1 MAGGGQD
8 QPILIG
14 RQGLRKDSEP
24 MNIIVR
30 FISREIIK
38 YFSLV
43 LVMVIGIYM
52 AVDFLEKVD
61 DFMEAGIGLS
71 RMVTFFVY
79 EIPFI
84 ISQIAP
90 VALLLAV
97 LITFGLMNKNHEI
110 IALKSSGVSIYYLMR
125 PVLTIGIFFSLGLLV
140 LAELIVPATRVKANH
155 IWRQEV
161 RKEVA
166 IASREKNIWVKGNR
180 SILHIKYYNP
190 VIGTING
197 ISLNRFDDGFRL
209 VMRLDARHGQFEN
222 GLWQLSDVIRQEFKK
237 DARQPLVKLADNL
250 AVDLDIVPADLS
262 RVAKKSDEMGF
273 AELYHYIRKVE
284 AEGYDAVKY
293 RTDLQGKF
301 AFPLVCVIMSLAG
314 IGIAVRSNIKG
325 SLPISVAFGI
335 GLAFLYW
342 VFSSFC
348 MSLGYGEM
356 LPPWIAAWMANFLFI
371 CFCGFLLLNAE

>member
-1 MAGGGQD
+1 
-8 QPILIG
+8 
-14 RQGLRKDSEP
+14 

-30 FISREIIK
+30 FISSEIIK

-43 LVMVIGIYM
+43 LVMVIGIYL

-71 RMVTFFVY
+71 RMFTFFIY

-97 LITFGLMNKNHEI
+97 LIAFGLMSKNNEI

-125 PVLTIGIFFSLGLLV
+125 PVLIIGILFSLGLGV
-140 LAELIVPATRVKANH
+140 LSEFIVPATRVKANH

-161 RKEVA
+161 RREAA
-166 IASREKNIWVKGNR
+166 ITSREKNIWVKGNR
-180 SILHIKYYNP
+180 SILHIKYFNP
-190 VIGTING
+190 ADGTING
-197 ISLNRFDDGFRL
+197 ISLNRFDDDFRL
-209 VMRLDARHGQFEN
+209 VLRLDARQGWYEN
-222 GLWQLSDVIRQEFKK
+222 GLWRLKNIIRQEFRK
-237 DARQPLVKLADNL
+237 DARQPLVKIAETLAE
-250 AVDLDIVPADLS
+250 DLDIVPDDLS

-273 AELYHYIRKVE
+273 GELYRYIRKVE

-293 RTDLQGKF
+293 RTDLQGKI
-301 AFPLVCVIMSLAG
+301 AFPLVCVIMCLAG
-314 IGIAVRSNIKG
+314 IGLAVRGHTKG
-325 SLPISVAFGI
+325 SLPISIAFGI

-356 LPPWIAAWMANFLFI
+356 LPPWIAAWMANFLFL
-371 CFCGFLLLNAE
+371 CFCSFLLVNAE

>member
-1 MAGGGQD
+1 MVPA
-8 QPILIG
+8 PLH
-14 RQGLRKDSEP
+14 LKDSDV

-43 LVMVIGIYM
+43 LVMVIGIYL

-71 RMVTFFVY
+71 RMFTFFIH

-97 LITFGLMNKNHEI
+97 LIAFGLMNKNNEI
-110 IALKSSGVSIYYLMR
+110 IALKSSGISIYYLMR
-125 PVLTIGIFFSLGLLV
+125 PVLIIGIIFSLGLCILS
-140 LAELIVPATRVKANH
+140 EFIVPVTRVTANR
-155 IWRQEV
+155 IWLQEV
-161 RKEVA
+161 RKEAA

-190 VIGTING
+190 ATGTING
-197 ISLNRFDDGFRL
+197 ISLNRFDEAFRL
-209 VMRLDARHGQFEN
+209 IMRLDARSGRFEN
-222 GLWQLSDVIRQEFKK
+222 GLWRLKDVIRQQFIK
-237 DARQPLVKLADNL
+237 DARQPLVNLAEHL

-273 AELYHYIRKVE
+273 AELYRYIRKVE

-293 RTDLQGKF
+293 RTDLHAKF

-314 IGIAVRSNIKG
+314 IGIAVRGTAKE

-356 LPPWIAAWMANFLFI
+356 LPPWIAAWMANFLFF

>member
-1 MAGGGQD
+1 
-8 QPILIG
+8 
-14 RQGLRKDSEP
+14 
-24 MNIIVR
+24 MNLIVR
-30 FISREIIK
+30 YISTEIIK

-43 LVMVIGIYM
+43 LIMVIGVYL

-61 DFMEAGIGLS
+61 DFMEAGVGLH
-71 RMVTFFVY
+71 RMFTFFIY

-97 LITFGLMNKNHEI
+97 LIAFGLMSKNNEI
-110 IALKSSGVSIYYLMR
+110 IALKSGGVSIYYLIR
-125 PVLTIGIFFSLGLLV
+125 PVVIIGIFFSLALGV
-140 LAELIVPATRVKANH
+140 LAEFIVPATRVKANY

-161 RKEVA
+161 RKEAA

-180 SILHIKYYNP
+180 SILHIKYFNP
-190 VIGTING
+190 ATGTING
-197 ISLNRFDDGFRL
+197 ISLNRFDGDFRL
-209 VMRLDARHGQFEN
+209 TLRLDARQGEFEN
-222 GLWQLSDVIRQEFKK
+222 GLWRLSDVIRQQFKK
-237 DARQPLVKLADNL
+237 DVRPPLVKLAETM
-250 AVDLDIVPADLS
+250 AVDLDIVPSDLS

-273 AELYHYIRKVE
+273 VELYRYIKKVE

-301 AFPLVCVIMSLAG
+301 AFPLVCVIMCLAG
-314 IGIAVRSNIKG
+314 VGLAVRGNLKG
-325 SLPISVAFGI
+325 SLPISIAFGI

-371 CFCGFLLLNAE
+371 CFCGFLLINAE

>member
-1 MAGGGQD
+1 
-8 QPILIG
+8 
-14 RQGLRKDSEP
+14 

-30 FISREIIK
+30 FISREIVK

-43 LVMVIGIYM
+43 LVMVIGIYV

-71 RMVTFFVY
+71 RMVTFFIY

-84 ISQIAP
+84 VSQIAP

-97 LITFGLMNKNHEI
+97 LIAFGLMSKHNEI
-110 IALKSSGVSIYYLMR
+110 IALKSSGISIYYLIR
-125 PVLTIGIFFSLGLLV
+125 PVLVIGIGFSLGLGV
-140 LAELIVPATRVKANH
+140 LSELIVPATRVKANH

-161 RKEVA
+161 RKEAA

-190 VIGTING
+190 ATGTING
-197 ISLNRFDDGFRL
+197 VSLNRFDDAFRL
-209 VMRLDARHGQFEN
+209 VMRLDARSGKFEN
-222 GLWQLSDVIRQEFKK
+222 GLWQLSDVIRQRFAK
-237 DARQPLVKLADNL
+237 DIRPPLVKLAE
-250 AVDLDIVPADLS
+250 AVAIDLELVPADLS
-262 RVAKKSDEMGF
+262 RVVKKSDEMGF
-273 AELYHYIRKVE
+273 VELHRYIRKVE

-293 RTDLQGKF
+293 RTDLHAKF
-301 AFPLVCVIMSLAG
+301 AFPLVCVIMCLAG
-314 IGIAVRSNIKG
+314 IGIAVRGNTRG
-325 SLPISVAFGI
+325 SLPISIAFGI

-356 LPPWIAAWMANFLFI
+356 LPPWIAAWMANFLFF

>member
-1 MAGGGQD
+1 
-8 QPILIG
+8 
-14 RQGLRKDSEP
+14 
-24 MNIIVR
+24 MNIIVK

-38 YFSLV
+38 TFSLV
-43 LVMVIGIYM
+43 LVMVIGIYL

-71 RMVTFFVY
+71 RMIPFFIY

-84 ISQIAP
+84 VSQIAP

-97 LITFGLMNKNHEI
+97 LIVFGLMNKNNEI
-110 IALKSSGVSIYYLMR
+110 IALKSSGISIYYLMR
-125 PVLTIGIFFSLGLLV
+125 PVLAIGIIFSLGLGIL
-140 LAELIVPATRVKANH
+140 LEFIVPITQVKANH

-161 RKEVA
+161 RKEA
-166 IASREKNIWVKGNR
+166 AMISREKNIWVKGKR

-190 VIGTING
+190 LTGTING
-197 ISLNRFDDGFRL
+197 VSLNRFDKTFRL
-209 VMRLDARHGQFEN
+209 VMRIDARYGQFEN
-222 GLWQLSDVIRQEFKK
+222 GLWRLTDVIRQEFKK
-237 DARQPLVKLADNL
+237 DARQPLVNFAEHLT
-250 AVDLDIVPADLS
+250 VDLELVPADLT

-273 AELYHYIRKVE
+273 GELYRYIQKIE

-293 RTDLQGKF
+293 RTDLQAKF

-314 IGIAVRSNIKG
+314 IGIAVRGNIKG
-325 SLPISVAFGI
+325 SLPISIAFGI

-356 LPPWIAAWMANFLFI
+356 LPPWIAAWMANFLFL
-371 CFCGFLLLNAE
+371 CFCGFLLVNAE